1 MTDQKPRRR
10 RCILLVMSLF
20 AICQAIPLISAADIS
35 TEYNS
40 SVTERSVNDGNL
52 ILQDVSEIP
61 HSIVT
66 ELTRFQNVRYGRFL
80 DWTGD
85 GESIYIR
92 TRFSDTPQIHKVES
106 PNGARKQM
114 TFFREPIGS
123 AYRQPT
129 GDKLIYTMDAGGSE
143 YAQIFLLDPK
153 TADSTMLSDGE
164 SLNSSVVWD
173 TTGQHI
179 AFRSTRRNGKSNDL
193 WMMNID
199 SPGQARMIFES
210 PDGTAWSP
218 IRFDAKGKYLLVR
231 NYVSVVDSRLH
242 LLDLSSG
249 KLTLLAG
256 GENNKSINYGVGFD
270 QQEEAFYFLT
280 DQQSEFIQLAKAPLD
295 DPTNITIISAD
306 IPWNVTRLVMSD
318 DRRRGAF
325 VVNNN
330 GIDELFLLDTNSQK
344 YTAVTNLPI
353 GLIGK
358 ASFSP
363 DGRRLAMT
371 LNTPKTPSDTYVL
384 SLGKRATDAGKLS
397 QWTSSEVGGLNT
409 DDFIKPE
416 LIAYPSF
423 DGRQIPAFVYTPKT
437 EGPHPIII
445 SIHGGPEGQARPSF
459 SSTYQLW
466 MKKLNAAVIVPN
478 VRGSNGYGK
487 SYLQLENGFKR
498 EDSVKDIGALLDWI
512 DAQPNLDSE
521 RVIVYGGSYGGYMVL
536 ASAVH
541 YSDRLKAAV
550 DVVGISNFVTFLK
563 NTKDYRR
570 DLRRV
575 EYGDERNPAMYAH
588 LQTISPLNNIEKIT
602 IPLLVVQ
609 GENDPRVPVTES
621 KQLVQA
627 LREKEQTVWYLN
639 ALNEGHGFR
648 KKENRDVYQQ
658 VTIMFLQQFL

>member
-1 MTDQKPRRR
+1 MNHKKPHRRLS
-10 RCILLVMSLF
+10 ILFGISLF
-20 AICQAIPLISAADIS
+20 AIGQATSLFVNADIS
-35 TEYNS
+35 AESNQPM
-40 SVTERSVNDGNL
+40 TERRVNNGNL
-52 ILQDVSEIP
+52 ILQDVPEIP
-61 HSIVT
+61 HSIVN
-66 ELTRFQNVRYGRFL
+66 ELTRFQNVRYGSFL
-80 DWTGD
+80 DWTAD
-85 GESIYIR
+85 GGSIYIR
-92 TRFSDTPQIHKVES
+92 TRFSDTPQIHKVDAPS
-106 PNGARKQM
+106 GARKQM

-123 AYRQPT
+123 ANRQPT
-129 GDKLIYTMDAGGSE
+129 GDKIVYTMDAGGSE
-143 YAQIFLLDPK
+143 YAQIFLLDPA

-164 SLNSSVVWD
+164 SVNSSVVWD
-173 TTGQHI
+173 TNGKHI

-199 SPGQARMIFES
+199 KPGEARMILES
-210 PDGTAWSP
+210 PDGTSWSP
-218 IRFDAKGKYLLVR
+218 IRFDSKGKYLLIR

-242 LLDLSSG
+242 LLDLASG

-270 QQEEAFYFLT
+270 LQEDAFYFLT
-280 DQQSEFIQLAKAPLD
+280 DQQSEFIQLAKAPLA
-295 DPTNITIISAD
+295 DPADITIITAA
-306 IPWNVTRLVMSD
+306 IPWNVTRLVLSQ

-330 GIDELFLLDTNSQK
+330 GIDELFLLDTKTQK
-344 YTAVTNLPI
+344 YKAVDGLPI

-363 DGRRLAMT
+363 DSRGLAMT

-384 SLGKRATDAGKLS
+384 ALGKRATDAGKLT

-409 DDFIKPE
+409 EDFIKPE

-423 DGRQIPAFVYTPKT
+423 DDREIPAFVYTPKT
-437 EGPHPIII
+437 EGPHPVII
-445 SIHGGPEGQARPSF
+445 SIHGGPEGQSRPSF
-459 SSTYQLW
+459 SSTYQMW
-466 MKKLNAAVIVPN
+466 VKKLNAAVIVPN

-487 SYLQLENGFKR
+487 SYLQLDNGFKR

-512 DAQPNLDSE
+512 ETQPNLDAG

-541 YSDRLKAAV
+541 YSNRLKAAV

-575 EYGDERNPAMYAH
+575 EYGDERDPAMYAH
-588 LQTISPLNNIEKIT
+588 LQAISPLNNIEKIT

-621 KQLVQA
+621 TQLVQA
-627 LREKEQTVWYLN
+627 LRDQEQTVWYLN
-639 ALNEGHGFR
+639 ALNEGHGYR